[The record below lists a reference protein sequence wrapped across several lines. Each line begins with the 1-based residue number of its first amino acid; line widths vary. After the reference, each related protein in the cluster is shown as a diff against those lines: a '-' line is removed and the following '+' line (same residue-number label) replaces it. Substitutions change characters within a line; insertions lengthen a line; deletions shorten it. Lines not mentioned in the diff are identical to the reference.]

1 MRHLK
6 KFESVDSKKK
16 IEQSDLDE
24 IKSYFQDIE
33 DEIGIKVKIQ
43 DAYFNRHRYFG
54 SHIVGE
60 KINVT
65 ISIGEFISK
74 KMRISR
80 HAQSGLMISMLNNF
94 DKELIDTYENL
105 SNFYKL
111 LSLSLKQV
119 SNNPEYLIENQIDF
133 LSDPLIINIVLR

>member
-1 MRHLK
+1 MKYLR

-16 IEQSDLDE
+16 FEQSDLDE

-33 DEIGIKVKIQ
+33 DEIGIKVKI
-43 DAYFNRHRYFG
+43 
-54 SHIVGE
+54 SHSIKPIVGE

-65 ISIGEFISK
+65 ISIGEFLNK

-80 HAQSGLMISMLNNF
+80 HAQSGLMISMLDNF

-119 SNNPEYLIENQIDF
+119 SNNPEYLIKNQVNF
-133 LSDPLIINIVLR
+133 LSDPIIINIVLR

>member
-1 MRHLK
+1 MKYLR

-33 DEIGIKVKIQ
+33 DEIGIKVKI
-43 DAYFNRHRYFG
+43 
-54 SHIVGE
+54 SHSINPIVGE
-60 KINVT
+60 KINVR
-65 ISIGEFISK
+65 ISIDEFISK
-74 KMRISR
+74 KKRLSR
-80 HAQSGLMISMLNNF
+80 DAQSGLMISMLDNF

-119 SNNPEYLIENQIDF
+119 SNNPEYLIKNQVNF
-133 LSDPLIINIVLR
+133 LSDPIIINIVLR

>member
-1 MRHLK
+1 MKHLK

-16 IEQSDLDE
+16 FEQSDLDE
-24 IKSYFQDIE
+24 IKSYFQDIQ
-33 DEIGIKVKIQ
+33 DEIGIKVKI
-43 DAYFNRHRYFG
+43 
-54 SHIVGE
+54 SHSIGE
-60 KINVT
+60 KINVR

-74 KMRISR
+74 KMRLSR
-80 HAQSGLMISMLNNF
+80 DAQSGLMISMLDNF

-119 SNNPEYLIENQIDF
+119 SNNPEYLIKNNINF
-133 LSDPLIINIVLR
+133 LSDPIIINIVLK